1 MRGHWVGLGWAKEGE
16 TSSETQ
22 APLPIWQSTHSSSWA
37 CWGTENSHGRAG
49 RAIPFH
55 RLGAESGSFHSAGG
69 NIHGKV
75 RPRRGGGAGRD
86 LCLRSVRGRDLA
98 SALRAEGD
106 LVQP

>member
-1 MRGHWVGLGWAKEGE
+1 MLRDP
-16 TSSETQ
+16 SSPANLAEH
-22 APLPIWQSTHSSSWA
+22 THGSSWA
-37 CWGTENSHGRAG
+37 SWGTENSHGRAG

-69 NIHGKV
+69 NIQGKV

-86 LCLRSVRGRDLA
+86 LCLSVRGRDLA